1 MDRNRRY
8 GMSEDRSYGRDEDFG
23 GRGFGSRDDEDRER
37 GGFGRDR
44 SEGWQ
49 SRSSMLG
56 SRDDDWRGRGYAG
69 GYQGSGMESDR
80 DDDRMGGR
88 DIDRDFTRS
97 FGRDPDRNQG
107 GGYGRMGLGERG
119 GWGSSHGMGSRD
131 RESPQQGY
139 GSGTQRGYGSGRM
152 GGNGGTTGYGG
163 SYGHGAL
170 GGYGGYGRSEGRDH
184 GNRDH
189 GNRDYGAREWG
200 SQQGSRELGG
210 RGREG
215 GDRDE
220 DRDEQGGLL
229 HRMGEGFK
237 NVFGMN
243 DRDRGPHFGKG
254 PKGYKRSDERI
265 REEVSEVIARQG
277 WIDASDVEVK
287 VQNGEVTLTGT
298 IDQRDHKRRLE
309 QMIEDLPGVD
319 DVRNELRVKRA
330 QLGAGGTYASGDAST
345 TESPRPTGRNART
358 S

>member
-23 GRGFGSRDDEDRER
+23 GRGFGSRGDDDDHRER
-37 GGFGRDR
+37 DSHFGGSGRDR
-44 SEGWQ
+44 NDGWR

-80 DDDRMGGR
+80 DDHRMGGR

-97 FGRDPDRNQG
+97 FGRDQDRNQG

-119 GWGSSHGMGSRD
+119 GWGSSHGMIHRD
-131 RESPQQGY
+131 RESTQQGY
-139 GSGTQRGYGSGRM
+139 GGYGA
-152 GGNGGTTGYGG
+152 TTGYGG
-163 SYGHGAL
+163 GYGHGAM
-170 GGYGGYGRSEGRDH
+170 GGYGGYGRSEGGDY
-184 GNRDH
+184 GS
-189 GNRDYGAREWG
+189 RDYGAREHG
-200 SQQGSRELGG
+200 NREQGSRGFGG
-210 RGREG
+210 RGREWG
-215 GDRDE
+215 NRDE
-220 DRDEQGGLL
+220 ERDDQGGLL
-229 HRMGEGFK
+229 HRMGEGIK

-254 PKGYKRSDERI
+254 PKGYRRSDERI

-277 WIDASDVEVK
+277 WIDASDVEIK
-287 VQNGEVTLTGT
+287 VQSGEVTLTGT
-298 IDQRDHKRRLE
+298 IAQRDHKRQLE

-319 DVRNELRVKRA
+319 DVRNELRVKRDQQPA
-330 QLGAGGTYASGDAST
+330 AASGLGT
-345 TESPRPTGRNART
+345 TGTTTTGGDTSETRTTGRNART